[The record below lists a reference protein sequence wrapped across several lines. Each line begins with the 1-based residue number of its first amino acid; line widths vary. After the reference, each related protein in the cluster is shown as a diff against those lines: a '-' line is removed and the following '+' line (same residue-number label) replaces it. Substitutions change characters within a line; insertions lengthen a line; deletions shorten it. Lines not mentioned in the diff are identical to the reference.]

1 MHKYFIHPKYVY
13 TCIRA
18 RIIKRTRH
26 NNDVVDVTSIM
37 ANNYLASAVRNSF
50 EIGNSEVVW
59 RMTSWIQAT
68 VCRLHQTLV
77 NVIHLIKSSKLS
89 RDEWD
94 GQEHIENGK
103 KTFFL
108 WWPAVEKNQ
117 SIAHLS
123 TGIAFRVVTMRHLSA
138 FDSDWMQIALVHACS
153 IFNLILVHFQ
163 SFYRFYWT
171 RVSASSATM
180 TCKWKV

>member
-1 MHKYFIHPKYVY
+1 MFDLCVFFSFYTLLCSLIKGKGWHCTIEQPSNNIPSKHLMNMKYSLHRFLICINISSTQNMC

-18 RIIKRTRH
+18 RIMKRTRH

-94 GQEHIENGK
+94 GREHIENGK
-103 KTFFL
+103 KHSLYDDLQWRKTINCTFIH
-108 WWPAVEKNQ
+108 WA
-117 SIAHLS
+117 
-123 TGIAFRVVTMRHLSA
+123 
-138 FDSDWMQIALVHACS
+138 
-153 IFNLILVHFQ
+153 
-163 SFYRFYWT
+163 
-171 RVSASSATM
+171 
-180 TCKWKV
+180 